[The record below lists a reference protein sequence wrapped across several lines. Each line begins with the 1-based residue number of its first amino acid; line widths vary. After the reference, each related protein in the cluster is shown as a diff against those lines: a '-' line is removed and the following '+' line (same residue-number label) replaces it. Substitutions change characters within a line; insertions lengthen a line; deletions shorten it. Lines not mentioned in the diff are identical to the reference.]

1 MDIGECIGRLEGYG
15 YAVSELTSQRSF
27 RSPKEVYMDGYGLRI
42 GLAVDPGTGAVVG
55 IDCYLLA
62 GGNVDCL
69 LGTTAVYPE
78 FGIGRKWV
86 DGIGMDEMISVLSE
100 PGKAVMKFG
109 AMKLEEELEVLEG

>member
-1 MDIGECIGRLEGYG
+1 MDIDECIGRLEGYG
-15 YAVSELTSQRSF
+15 YAVSFPASR
-27 RSPKEVYMDGYGLRI
+27 RGMPKEIYMDGYGLRI

-78 FGIGRKWV
+78 FSIRRKWV
-86 DGIGMDEMISVLSE
+86 DGIGMDEMISVLSV
-100 PGKAVMKFG
+100 PRKAVMRFG
-109 AMKLEEELEVLEG
+109 AMKVEEELGVLEG